1 MGMQSGYT
9 KYCCFLCEWDSR
21 ARQLHYVEKNWN
33 PRQNLVP
40 GIKNVSQRPLV
51 DPQKVLLP
59 PLHIKLGL
67 IKNFVKGIV
76 KYNKDG
82 EGLAYLRS
90 KFPGISDAKIKE
102 GVFIGPEIR
111 DLIHDVNFDLT
122 LNALERDA
130 WVAFKDVVAGF
141 WGNHKSNNYKEIV
154 DTHLG
159 SYKAMGCN
167 MSLKIHFLYP
177 PRFFS

>member
-1 MGMQSGYT
+1 M
-9 KYCCFLCEWDSR
+9 
-21 ARQLHYVEKNWN
+21 
-33 PRQNLVP
+33 
-40 GIKNVSQRPLV
+40 
-51 DPQKVLLP
+51 
-59 PLHIKLGL
+59 GL
-67 IKNFVKGIV
+67 IKNFVKDIV

-141 WGNHKSNNYKEIV
+141 LGNHKSNNYKEIV
-154 DTHLG
+154 DTLLG

-167 MSLKIHFLYP
+167 MSLKIHFLHCHLDFFPENLGSVGDEQGERFHQDINLMEKRYKGKWSPNMLADYCWNLKRDDTYP
-177 PRFFS
+177 NHKRMAYSSIFR

>member
-1 MGMQSGYT
+1 M
-9 KYCCFLCEWDSR
+9 
-21 ARQLHYVEKNWN
+21 HYVEKNWN

-51 DPQKVLLP
+51 DAQKVLLP

-130 WVAFKDVVAGF
+130 WVAFKDVVQDFG
-141 WGNHKSNNYKEIV
+141 KS
-154 DTHLG
+154 
-159 SYKAMGCN
+159 
-167 MSLKIHFLYP
+167 
-177 PRFFS
+177 